1 MAEVGGAK
9 SSSKY
14 SNCCTGEAF
23 RLMYSCET
31 DRGYVPTMTG
41 PMHSKNMHDQDLLIK
56 EA

>member
-31 DRGYVPTMTG
+31 DRGYVPTMTR